1 MQMHLVN
8 VAKVSTLVF
17 STPENPGESRTSQGS
32 PEPRGTSEGGQLE
45 TYCLQLDNICWM
57 IFWFAALVLRS
68 LDGIDMLCLKNQPL
82 IYNAPHNIRIRC
94 YAQYIVGS

>member
-32 PEPRGTSEGGQLE
+32 PEPHGTSEAGQLLE
-45 TYCLQLDNICWM
+45 TYCLQLDNICLM
-57 IFWFAALVLRS
+57 IF
-68 LDGIDMLCLKNQPL
+68 
-82 IYNAPHNIRIRC
+82 
-94 YAQYIVGS
+94 